1 MMIADQSRKMLLG
14 GRWVEKEEKINVFD
28 PQDNRLITTVPRAG
42 KEDMLLAIK
51 TAEEGRKVAKKMP
64 VHQRIEVLN
73 RAADYMDQYS
83 AVYAETIAK
92 EGSKTINEARSEVTR
107 AIQTIRISAEEARRI
122 KGETIPFDQMPGSE
136 NRIGY
141 YYKYPIGIIA
151 AITPFND
158 PLNLVA
164 HKIGPAI
171 ASGNA
176 IIVKPAT
183 LTPVSALLLAE
194 AFVEAGLPDK
204 ILSVITGSGSEIG
217 DTLVTH
223 PSINMVTFTGGLE
236 TGENIA
242 KKAGLKKISME
253 LGSNSPAIILK
264 DADINAAV
272 TSCVS
277 GAYGAVGQNCIGVQ
291 RIFIEKP
298 VYDKFVNKFV
308 SKTKDVK
315 FGNKQ
320 DEATDMGPLIAENEA
335 IRVETAVNEAVEYD
349 GVTVLTG
356 GYRDGAYYA
365 PTVIADIAAG
375 AKIAQDEI
383 FGPVVMVFP
392 VDDLDEAIEKSNAVD
407 YGLQAGIFTKDVANA
422 FRAVEELDYGGVM
435 VNDSSD
441 YRIDGMP
448 FGGTKGSGLGRE
460 GVKYTIAA
468 MTEPKIVQFKL

>member
-14 GRWVEKEEKINVFD
+14 GKWVEKEEKINVFD
-28 PQDNRLITTVPRAG
+28 PQDNRLITTVPKAG

-51 TAEEGRKVAKKMP
+51 TAEEGREIAKQMS
-64 VHQRIEVLN
+64 VHERINVLN
-73 RAADYMDQYS
+73 RAADYMEQYHV
-83 AVYAETIAK
+83 VYAEMIAK
-92 EGSKTINEARSEVTR
+92 EGSKTINEARGEVTR

-141 YYKYPIGIIA
+141 YYKFPIGIIA

-217 DTLVTH
+217 DTLITH
-223 PSINMVTFTGGLE
+223 PSINMVSFTGGLN
-236 TGENIA
+236 TGKSIA
-242 KKAGLKKISME
+242 KKAGLKKLSME
-253 LGSNSPAIILK
+253 LGSNSPTIILK
-264 DADINAAV
+264 DADIDAAV
-272 TSCVS
+272 DGCVS

-298 VYDKFVNKFV
+298 VYNQFVDQFV
-308 SKTKDVK
+308 EQTKRVRM
-315 FGNKQ
+315 GNKQ
-320 DEATDMGPLIAENEA
+320 DEATDMGPLIAEKEA
-335 IRVETAVNEAVEYD
+335 IRVEEIVNEAVEYD

-365 PTVIADIAAG
+365 PTVLSDVVPG
-375 AKIAQDEI
+375 AKIAQEEI

-392 VDDLDEAIEKSNAVD
+392 VDDIDEAIEKSNAVD
-407 YGLQAGIFTKDVANA
+407 YGLQAGIFTNNVSHA
-422 FRAVEELDYGGVM
+422 FKAVERLDYGGVM
-435 VNDSSD
+435 VNDTSD

-448 FGGTKGSGLGRE
+448 FGGTKGSGIGRE
-460 GVKYTIAA
+460 GVKYTIEE
-468 MTEPKIVQFKL
+468 MTDPKIVQFKL

>member
-14 GRWVEKEEKINVFD
+14 GKWVEKEEKINVFD
-28 PQDNRLITTVPRAG
+28 PQDNRLITTVPKAG

-51 TAEEGRKVAKKMP
+51 TAEEGREIAKQMS
-64 VHQRIEVLN
+64 VHERINVLN
-73 RAADYMDQYS
+73 RAADYMEQYHV
-83 AVYAETIAK
+83 VYAEMIAK
-92 EGSKTINEARSEVTR
+92 EGSKTINEARGEVTR

-141 YYKYPIGIIA
+141 YYKFPIGIIA

-217 DTLVTH
+217 DTLITH
-223 PSINMVTFTGGLE
+223 PSINMVSFTGGLD
-236 TGENIA
+236 TGESIA
-242 KKAGLKKISME
+242 KKAGLKKLSME
-253 LGSNSPAIILK
+253 LGSNSPTIILK
-264 DADINAAV
+264 DADIDAAV
-272 TSCVS
+272 DGCVS

-298 VYDKFVNKFV
+298 VYNQFVDQFV
-308 SKTKDVK
+308 EQTKRVRM
-315 FGNKQ
+315 GNKQ
-320 DEATDMGPLIAENEA
+320 DEATDMGPLIAEKEA
-335 IRVETAVNEAVEYD
+335 IRVEEIVNEAVEYD

-365 PTVIADIAAG
+365 PTVLSDVVPG
-375 AKIAQDEI
+375 AKIAQEEI

-392 VDDLDEAIEKSNAVD
+392 VDDIDEAIEKSNAVD
-407 YGLQAGIFTKDVANA
+407 YGLQAGIFTNNVSHA
-422 FRAVEELDYGGVM
+422 FKAVERLDYGGVM
-435 VNDSSD
+435 VNDTSD

-448 FGGTKGSGLGRE
+448 FGGTKGSGIGRE
-460 GVKYTIAA
+460 GVKYTIEE
-468 MTEPKIVQFKL
+468 MTDPKIVQFKL

>member
-14 GRWVEKEEKINVFD
+14 GKWVEKEEKINVFD
-28 PQDNRLITTVPRAG
+28 PQDNRLITTVPKAG

-51 TAEEGRKVAKKMP
+51 TAEEGREIAKQMS
-64 VHQRIEVLN
+64 VHERINVLN
-73 RAADYMDQYS
+73 RAADYMEQYHV
-83 AVYAETIAK
+83 VYAEMIAK
-92 EGSKTINEARSEVTR
+92 EGSKTINEARGEVTR

-141 YYKYPIGIIA
+141 YYKFPIGIIA

-217 DTLVTH
+217 DTLITH
-223 PSINMVTFTGGLE
+223 PSINMVSFTGGLD
-236 TGENIA
+236 TGESIA
-242 KKAGLKKISME
+242 KKAGLKKLSME
-253 LGSNSPAIILK
+253 LGSNSPTIILK
-264 DADINAAV
+264 DADIDAAV
-272 TSCVS
+272 DGCVS

-298 VYDKFVNKFV
+298 VYNQFVDQFV
-308 SKTKDVK
+308 EQTKRVRM
-315 FGNKQ
+315 GNKQ
-320 DEATDMGPLIAENEA
+320 DEATDMGPLIAEKEA
-335 IRVETAVNEAVEYD
+335 IRVEEIVNEAVEYD

-365 PTVIADIAAG
+365 PTVLSDVVPG
-375 AKIAQDEI
+375 AKIAQEEF

-392 VDDLDEAIEKSNAVD
+392 VDDIDEAIEKSNAVD
-407 YGLQAGIFTKDVANA
+407 YGLQAGIFTNNVSHA
-422 FRAVEELDYGGVM
+422 FKAVERLDYGGVM
-435 VNDSSD
+435 VNDTSD

-448 FGGTKGSGLGRE
+448 FGGTKGSGIGRE
-460 GVKYTIAA
+460 GVKYTIEE
-468 MTEPKIVQFKL
+468 MTDPKIVQFKL

>member
-14 GRWVEKEEKINVFD
+14 GKWVEKEEKINVFD

-51 TAEEGRKVAKKMP
+51 TAEEGREIAKQMP
-64 VHQRIEVLN
+64 VHERINVLN
-73 RAADYMDQYS
+73 RAADYMEQYHV
-83 AVYAETIAK
+83 VYAEMIAK
-92 EGSKTINEARSEVTR
+92 EGSKTINEARGEVTR

-122 KGETIPFDQMPGSE
+122 QGETIPFDQMPGSE

-141 YYKYPIGIIA
+141 YYKFPIGIIA

-217 DTLVTH
+217 DTLITH
-223 PSINMVTFTGGLE
+223 PSINMVSFTGGLD
-236 TGENIA
+236 TGESIA
-242 KKAGLKKISME
+242 KKAGLKKLSME
-253 LGSNSPAIILK
+253 LGSNSPTIVLK
-264 DADINAAV
+264 DADINTAV
-272 TSCVS
+272 DSCVS

-298 VYDKFVNKFV
+298 VYNQFVDQFV
-308 SKTKDVK
+308 EQTRQVK
-315 FGNKQ
+315 MGNKQ
-320 DEATDMGPLIAENEA
+320 DEATDMGPLIAEKEA
-335 IRVETAVNEAVEYD
+335 IRVEEIVNDAVEYD

-365 PTVIADIAAG
+365 PTVLADVVPG
-375 AKIAQDEI
+375 AKIAQEEI

-392 VDDLDEAIEKSNAVD
+392 VDDIDEAIEKSNAVD
-407 YGLQAGIFTKDVANA
+407 YGLQAGIFTNNVSHA
-422 FRAVEELDYGGVM
+422 FKAVERLDYGGVM
-435 VNDSSD
+435 VNDTSD

-460 GVKYTIAA
+460 GVKYTIEE
-468 MTEPKIVQFKL
+468 MTDPKIVQFKL